1 MNATVTVFLRS
12 EAAAMEPDEALRAP
26 TGMLIGVS
34 AAAQSAL
41 AAINI
46 QSIFDLAAAR
56 VFAGATRLLEIGR
69 DPNAVEARLDA
80 VAGDVAEIPPGVEV
94 RDLVNQPIG
103 ILRDIGPANADTLS
117 DALDVDTVR
126 DLALWPPYRSAKE
139 ILKIAFY
146 PQQVEGFDPE
156 APPDLL
162 PATGN
167 YPTERVF
174 FRKLVID
181 SVPNP
186 GDGVQPIEE
195 ADALDLA
202 TAMAASDGLARLATG
217 ALLTFSQSWYSQGV
231 TLGQLLHS
239 TSLAPGESTRIAVID
254 WSRRSHAAAN
264 EDISESELLSNT
276 MTHSRAFSEV
286 TNASATEFQSG
297 RSSTRSESTTGQ
309 AGGGFGLDLGP
320 LAIGGSGGVSN
331 TTTEVMSASSSFGA
345 RDLAAEYAQQIND
358 RSQQNASSVRNRRA
372 SIVRE
377 VSQTEHEEISTR
389 VVTNYNHMHALS
401 ISYYEVV
408 QAFRTTTQLER
419 AERCLFVPVKIVDF
433 RDHATIDRWRLAL
446 ADAALTARVRRQ
458 LTVEY
463 GVVEII
469 PQTPRV
475 TPSVVLAS
483 HLADI
488 RAAGVL
494 ARRRLATD
502 GTPESGTAPAAEGAP
517 PTPPTGTPAGE
528 GTETTDSSAVDYRRA
543 PANAP
548 AALLAVKGWDL
559 DQLNRIGWAT
569 GRPLAQPGSDSVYI
583 SDDALVIGLSLR
595 EGQAARF
602 VVRLRD
608 GRTVEPATASATD
621 VAFATPVAIAEIDSI
636 AVQYA
641 GETVLRTSLVLQLM
655 LSGTVMPL
663 SVPVALRPMSQPK
676 DVVKFGEVGAAGELV
691 AHLEANR
698 LHYTQAILRALDV
711 AMIGALLSRYTYRG
725 LPLIQLVDSQPVA
738 VVANSLVFKLNVSAE
753 GEPEDGRWAEE
764 QAAWK
769 EWLSRHG
776 LDRPVPRSETI
787 PLPSGGVF
795 AEAVLGRYNAAEKV
809 DLTRFWNWQDSPIPI
824 TAPEIAAVQAGSRA
838 QSDEIRPGQLSAPV
852 LSIQSP
858 TALPDPT
865 GVAAIISAVQN
876 GNMFRDMSGMVQ
888 TAALA
893 QAALQASAQGAT
905 AVGEQAGQ
913 NLATVMANHTERMR
927 IAAQLL
933 AATAGVPPIGG
944 GNGGTPPP
952 GKGTVSERG
961 GELNTARALDAERDA
976 QSGAQPGAES
986 EPMGGTEV
994 PPAESADT
1002 SGAGMSLQPRTI
1014 TEAVFRRQAS
1024 GPAGGALGDGIM
1036 KLVNTLA
1043 ETDETGAM
1051 GGGGGGGGSAAPPT
1065 RRLQVTTQFWIH
1077 STAFAP
1083 DPHHENG
1090 PMNDQEIAVIIWDGR
1105 VNRML
1110 WPSKRKQGV
1119 YYKAKLING
1128 LVTGPMMTGI
1138 ESDEVSIMAR
1148 VRYGGAGGKTY
1159 AKTVAYKLPA
1169 GDSLDVTVYVT
1180 FTTTSVVVKAA
1191 NDTAAVTKARKTL
1204 REKYGI
1210 TNAMIFGSL
1219 VKFMEDDPGWFT
1231 VDLDHYTGE
1240 MRFDPR
1246 PHYTFSGGGG

>member
-1 MNATVTVFLRS
+1 MNQRVTALLRS
-12 EAAAMEPDEALRAP
+12 EAAEMEPDEVLRAP
-26 TGMLIGVS
+26 TAMLMGVS

-41 AAINI
+41 TAINI
-46 QSIFDLAAAR
+46 RSVFDLAAAR

-80 VAGDVAEIPPGVEV
+80 VAGDVADVPPGVPV

-103 ILRDIGPANADTLS
+103 VLRDIGPANAATLS
-117 DALDVDTVR
+117 NALDVGTVR
-126 DLALWPPYRSAKE
+126 DLALWPPYRAAKE
-139 ILKIAFY
+139 ILKVAFY
-146 PQQVEGFDPE
+146 PEQVEGFDPE

-174 FRKLVID
+174 FRKLVMD

-186 GDGVQPIEE
+186 GEGAQPIED

-202 TAMAASDGLARLATG
+202 ATMAAADGFTRLATG

-239 TSLAPGESTRIAVID
+239 MSLAPGESTRVAVVD
-254 WSRRSHAAAN
+254 WSRRSRAAAS

-276 MTHSRAFSEV
+276 MTHSRSLSEV
-286 TNASATEFQSG
+286 TNATATEFQSG
-297 RSSTRSESTTGQ
+297 KSSTRSESTTGQ

-345 RDLAAEYAQQIND
+345 RELAAEYAQQIND

-377 VSQTEHEEISTR
+377 VSQTEHEAISTR

-419 AERCLFVPVKIVDF
+419 AERCLFVPVRIVDF

-463 GVVEII
+463 GVVEIV

-475 TPSVVLAS
+475 TPGMVIAGHVAEL
-483 HLADI
+483 
-488 RAAGVL
+488 RTTGVL
-494 ARRRLATD
+494 SRRRLSTGA
-502 GTPESGTAPAAEGAP
+502 APAAAAAP
-517 PTPPTGTPAGE
+517 SAQPADAPTDA
-528 GTETTDSSAVDYRRA
+528 GTEETEPPAVDYRRA
-543 PANAP
+543 PANSP
-548 AALLAVKGWDL
+548 AALLTVKGWDL

-569 GRPLAQPGSDSVYI
+569 GRPSAQPDSDSVFV

-608 GRTVEPATASATD
+608 GRTVEPASASATD
-621 VAFATPVAIAEIDSI
+621 VAFAVPVAIVELDSI

-641 GETVLRTSLVLQLM
+641 GESILRTSLVLQLM
-655 LSGTVMPL
+655 LSGTVLPL
-663 SVPVALRPMSQPK
+663 SVPVELRPMSQPK
-676 DVVKFGEVGAAGELV
+676 DVIKFGGAGAAGELV

-698 LHYTQAILRALDV
+698 LHYTQAILRTLDV
-711 AMIGALLSRYTYRG
+711 AMIGALLARYTYRG

-738 VVANSLVFKLNVSAE
+738 VVANTLVFKLSISAD
-753 GEPEDGRWAEE
+753 GESDDPRWGEE

-769 EWLSRHG
+769 DWLSRHG

-913 NLATVMANHTERMR
+913 NLATVMSNHTERMR

-933 AATAGVPPIGG
+933 SAAAGVPSIGG
-944 GNGGTPPP
+944 AGGATPPP

-961 GELNTARALDAERDA
+961 GELNTARALDAERSA
-976 QSGAQPGAES
+976 AEPGPQG
-986 EPMGGTEV
+986 EPMRMTDIPPTEF
-994 PPAESADT
+994 AADT
-1002 SGAGMSLQPRTI
+1002 SGASSSMQPRTI
-1014 TEAVFRRQAS
+1014 TEDIFRRQAS
-1024 GPAGGALGDGIM
+1024 GPTGGIVGDGIL
-1036 KLVNTLA
+1036 KLVNAVA
-1043 ETDETGAM
+1043 EEDETGAT
-1051 GGGGGGGGSAAPPT
+1051 GGGGGGSTAPSA

-1077 STAFAP
+1077 STAFVP
-1083 DPHHENG
+1083 DPPRRNG
-1090 PMNDQEIAVIIWDGR
+1090 EMNDQEIAVRIWDGR
-1105 VNRML
+1105 GNRLL
-1110 WPSKRKQGV
+1110 WPSKRKLGV
-1119 YYKAKLING
+1119 YYEAKLING
-1128 LVTGPMMTGI
+1128 LITGPMMTGI
-1138 ESDEVSIMAR
+1138 ESDEVAVMAV
-1148 VRYGGAGGKTY
+1148 VRYGGAGGKIY
-1159 AKTVAYKLPA
+1159 SKAVAYKLPA
-1169 GDSLDVTVYVT
+1169 GDSLDLTVYVT
-1180 FTTTSVVVKAA
+1180 YTSTSVVVKAA
-1191 NDTAAVTKARKTL
+1191 NETAAVTKARKTL
-1204 REKYGI
+1204 RDKYAI
-1210 TNAMIFGSL
+1210 TNKMIFGSL
-1219 VKFMEDDPGWFT
+1219 IKFMEDDPGWFT

-1240 MRFDPR
+1240 MRFAPK
-1246 PHYTFSGGGG
+1246 PLVSLSGGGG